1 MRCERCFI
9 DEAGTFITML
19 DESRKQ
25 ANIYSIEWQW
35 DVDKPNP
42 PKRKLEKVGEEENE
56 GEMHSE
62 GEYEDEDEGV
72 DRLLNA
78 SKTAVNRSNSKKRHS
93 SSRHLKLKSKG
104 KEQWEE
110 FMAEEAKK
118 EE

>member
-25 ANIYSIEWQW
+25 ANIYSIEWHW

-42 PKRKLEKVGEEENE
+42 PKRKLEKVGEEAHEA
-56 GEMHSE
+56 EMHTE
-62 GEYEDEDEGV
+62 EEYYEEDEGA
-72 DRLLNA
+72 DRLINA
-78 SKTAVNRSNSKKRHS
+78 SKSAVNRSNSKKRHS
-93 SSRHLKLKSKG
+93 SSRHMKLKSKG

-118 EE
+118 E